1 MNNFEFFSGE
11 RTLMIAPA
19 GYGKTHLIAAA
30 IIENPTEKPHL
41 VLTHTHAGIASIR
54 AKCSKLGGDPKL
66 YKIETISGFA
76 QRFVLA
82 FTKRDNLPSLSN
94 DVYFDSIVKRALE
107 LFTIKSVRNIIRDS
121 YSDIWVDEY
130 QDCSWMQHK
139 MIMEM
144 GQSLPIHIF
153 GDPLQQI
160 YTFSG
165 TSVDFDKDLAGFSK
179 SELHTPMRW
188 QIPGHSKELG
198 EYILNIR
205 EMLNNK
211 EDIDLRSE
219 SCEQVQIE
227 EIQDGLLPRGKSIYK
242 FRKILSALEENSV
255 LVIIPAYSDRRKG
268 NFSGRV
274 NFKRQFDF
282 KNEYFPIEAID
293 SKIYYRAAKCLD
305 EFLLSLPNI
314 NIYSQLHELLITLS
328 FNKTHIN
335 EWINK
340 GRNSLV
346 VKAKDVDEYNRLRQT
361 LSSLQSEP
369 SYANLQKVIEFFADK
384 CGCSHEYLL
393 KTIHKCFK
401 ICEEGKTMYD
411 CMCYI
416 KNKVRMCGRK
426 VDGKCIGTTLL
437 TKGLEF
443 DTVVIVDADN
453 IQDAKN
459 FYVAISRA
467 CKKLIIFTQKTV
479 LHFK

>member
-1 MNNFEFFSGE
+1 MNNSEFFSGK

-19 GYGKTHLIAAA
+19 GYGKTHLIATA
-30 IIENPTEKPHL
+30 IIENHAEKPHL

-54 AKCSKLGGDPKL
+54 AKCSKLGADPRS

-82 FTKRDNLPSLSN
+82 FTKKDNLPSLS
-94 DVYFDSIVKRALE
+94 DKRYFDSIMEIALE
-107 LFTIKSVRNIIRDS
+107 LFAVKSVRTVVETS

-130 QDCSWMQHK
+130 QDCSLMQHK
-139 MIMEM
+139 IILKM

-165 TSVDFDKDLAGFSK
+165 TSVDFNKDL
-179 SELHTPMRW
+179 SEFTKFELYTPMRW

-205 EMLNNK
+205 EKLNKK

-242 FRKILSALEENSV
+242 FRKTLRTLEENSV
-255 LVIIPAYSDRRKG
+255 LVIIPAYSNLGKG
-268 NFSGRV
+268 NYSNRI

-293 SKIYYRAAKCLD
+293 SKIYYDSAKYLD
-305 EFLLSLPNI
+305 EFLLSVPNM
-314 NIYSQLHELLITLS
+314 NIYSGLYELLIRLS
-328 FNKTHIN
+328 FNKTQIDG
-335 EWINK
+335 WINK
-340 GRNSLV
+340 RRNSLV
-346 VKAKDVDEYNRLRQT
+346 VKTKDVDGYNCLRQT

-369 SYANLQKVIEFFADK
+369 SYANLQKVIEFFGDK

-426 VDGKCIGTTLL
+426 VNGKCIGTTLL

-443 DTVVIVDADN
+443 DAVVIVDADS
-453 IQDAKN
+453 ILDAKN